1 MRPASRETGEG
12 QAGWFSSV
20 LFAVV
25 FCYFWIGIA
34 PFPDPNDSELLTA
47 YGNTS
52 NLVNQLIV
60 VTMSFAVLVTFLQH
74 PARGLVLRA
83 YGPLAVIFV
92 WLFFT
97 AAFSDSPATA
107 LRRIIYAALVC
118 MCSSAILLLPRNS
131 VHFARMMGVCM
142 LLAVGL
148 SLAGIVL
155 VPHRAIHQA
164 TDALEQMLA
173 GDWRG
178 HFGHKNVAAAAMVY
192 AVFFGLYVARRGF
205 FKLGTVL
212 TVCAAIFL
220 LNSGGKTS
228 AAMLPVVLVAA
239 WFFER
244 IGPLRIV
251 VVAGGLVV
259 MNFILM
265 SAAVSP
271 SIQAL
276 LTSLGIDPTF
286 TDRASIWELAFS
298 AVGSRPLTG
307 YGLQSF
313 WQTDALVNGGKAAS
327 TWAVTAANA
336 HNAYLDQLINGGFP
350 LLILML
356 IWLVFLPCHHASVAL
371 RREHEPALTRLFIR
385 VWLFSLFFSCLES
398 PFFSNSGP
406 IWFTMLI
413 SVFGL
418 RLQAYANLVSK
429 SDLVAVM
436 RKPAGNGLTL
446 RPGAI

>member
-1 MRPASRETGEG
+1 MRAADEETGAG
-12 QAGWFSSV
+12 QGGRFSSV
-20 LFAVV
+20 LFVVV

-34 PFPDPNDSELLTA
+34 PFPNPNDSDLLTA

-52 NLVNQLIV
+52 NLINQLIV
-60 VTMSFAVLVTFLQH
+60 VAMSFVVLVTFFQH
-74 PARGLVLRA
+74 PARNFVLRA
-83 YGPLAVIFV
+83 YVPLLVIFL
-92 WLFFT
+92 WLLVT

-107 LRRIIYAALVC
+107 LRRIVYAGLVC
-118 MCSSAILLLPRNS
+118 MCSSAVLLLPRNS
-131 VHFARMMGVCM
+131 VHFARMMGFCM
-142 LLAVGL
+142 LFAVGL
-148 SLAGIVL
+148 SLIGVVL
-155 VPHRAIHQA
+155 VPQRAIHQA
-164 TDALEQMLA
+164 SDALEQMLA

-192 AVFFGLYVARRGF
+192 AVFFGLYAVRTGF
-205 FKLGTVL
+205 FKLGALL
-212 TVCAAIFL
+212 TLCAAVFL

-228 AAMLPVVLVAA
+228 AAMLPAVIVAA

-251 VVAGGLVV
+251 VVAGGLLV
-259 MNFILM
+259 MNVILM

-276 LTSLGIDPTF
+276 LTSMGIDPTF
-286 TDRASIWELAFS
+286 TDRASIWELALS
-298 AVGSRPLTG
+298 AVASRPFTG

-336 HNAYLDQLINGGFP
+336 HNGYLDQLINGGVP
-350 LLILML
+350 LLILMV
-356 IWLVFLPCHHASVAL
+356 IWLVFLPCHHASLAL
-371 RREHEPALTRLFIR
+371 RRKHDPALTRLFIR
-385 VWLFSLFFSCLES
+385 VWLFSLFFSCLEN
-398 PFFSNSGP
+398 PFFSNNGP

-418 RLQAYANLVSK
+418 RLQAHANLVK
-429 SDLVAVM
+429 
-436 RKPAGNGLTL
+436 KPEPEAASATRGRLM
-446 RPGAI
+446 PA

>member
-1 MRPASRETGEG
+1 
-12 QAGWFSSV
+12 
-20 LFAVV
+20 
-25 FCYFWIGIA
+25 
-34 PFPDPNDSELLTA
+34 
-47 YGNTS
+47 
-52 NLVNQLIV
+52 
-60 VTMSFAVLVTFLQH
+60 
-74 PARGLVLRA
+74 
-83 YGPLAVIFV
+83 
-92 WLFFT
+92 
-97 AAFSDSPATA
+97 
-107 LRRIIYAALVC
+107 

-212 TVCAAIFL
+212 TVCAAVFL

-271 SIQAL
+271 S
-276 LTSLGIDPTF
+276 
-286 TDRASIWELAFS
+286 
-298 AVGSRPLTG
+298 
-307 YGLQSF
+307 
-313 WQTDALVNGGKAAS
+313 
-327 TWAVTAANA
+327 
-336 HNAYLDQLINGGFP
+336 
-350 LLILML
+350 
-356 IWLVFLPCHHASVAL
+356 
-371 RREHEPALTRLFIR
+371 
-385 VWLFSLFFSCLES
+385 
-398 PFFSNSGP
+398 
-406 IWFTMLI
+406 
-413 SVFGL
+413 
-418 RLQAYANLVSK
+418 
-429 SDLVAVM
+429 
-436 RKPAGNGLTL
+436 
-446 RPGAI
+446 